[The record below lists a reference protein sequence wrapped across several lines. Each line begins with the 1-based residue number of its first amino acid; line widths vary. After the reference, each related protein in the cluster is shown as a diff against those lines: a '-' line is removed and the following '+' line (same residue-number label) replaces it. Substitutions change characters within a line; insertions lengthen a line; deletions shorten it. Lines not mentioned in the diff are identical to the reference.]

1 MDTLL
6 TPTIENNSKISTCS
20 DLLRCASF
28 YLNSVKNSTA
38 GDYLPKVSI
47 ALHRESSEQLSNPTR
62 SQHHKPVLVERNSR
76 LILNLYE
83 EKLKGLPPLVFQG
96 WLDMELF
103 SYIIRKQRELYRFN
117 FERDVLPL
125 HYVSGS
131 AVQLMRYLVHQIEIG
146 LRQALATNMIL
157 DAGHGLPL
165 LYFYFYTLAP
175 AKEDKV
181 DYRRFSPH
189 GWLKAIF
196 LCKKF
201 ADFQSIYL
209 LNSAGITSEIVR
221 YWWQCHDHFIAEDR
235 TFLETLVTTTHRY
248 SEETFA
254 FRLVE
259 IFKLVKT
266 SILLRPASRQYP
278 SP

>member
-1 MDTLL
+1 MQ
-6 TPTIENNSKISTCS
+6 TIEKNSETSNAS
-20 DLLRCASF
+20 DLLKHASF
-28 YLNSVKNSTA
+28 YLEVIKNSSA
-38 GDYLPKVSI
+38 GDYLPKVCI
-47 ALHRESSEQLSNPTR
+47 AVHPESAKRRSNHTG
-62 SQHHKPVLVERNSR
+62 SQSHKPVLLERNNR

-83 EKLKGLPPLVFQG
+83 EELRGLPPLVLQG
-96 WLDMELF
+96 WLDKELF
-103 SYIIRKQRELYRFN
+103 SYIIRKKSELYRFN

-146 LRQALATNMIL
+146 LRQALATKMIL

-189 GWLKAIF
+189 SWLKAIF

-209 LNSAGITSEIVR
+209 LNSVGITSEIVR

-235 TFLETLVTTTHRY
+235 KFLETLVATSHRY
-248 SEETFA
+248 SEDRFA
-254 FRLVE
+254 VRLVE

-266 SILLRPASRQYP
+266 SILAPPASRILR
-278 SP
+278 